1 MGLIPGV
8 GTKILHTAQHSP
20 PPPTSPPLPKNNGV
34 QRTLRCFSGKYSYIV
49 GKIEGYTLEVVIFL
63 NKLLI
68 LTLFMEMPRY
78 FLKTTPTVINQ
89 IKSGLI

>member
-8 GTKILHTAQHSP
+8 GTKILHTAQYSQ
-20 PPPTSPPLPKNNGV
+20 KKKNGV
-34 QRTLRCFSGKYSYIV
+34 QRTSRYFSGKYSYIV
-49 GKIEGYTLEVVIFL
+49 GKIQGYTLEVVIFL

-68 LTLFMEMPRY
+68 LTLFMEMPLY
-78 FLKTTPTVINQ
+78 FLKATPAVINQ